1 MIPTGSSAVVTG
13 GASGLG
19 AATVERLAAAG
30 MHVAIVDLDDVGGAR
45 LATSLGPQV
54 AFVRGDVTAASDL
67 AGAIAVAEGMS
78 PLRLFVN
85 CAGIGIP
92 RRLLG
97 RTGEAQGEDDFERVL
112 RVNLFGTFNGLRL
125 GAEAIARSDPLDDGE
140 RGVVVNTASV
150 AAYDGQVGQVSYA
163 ASKGAIVSMTLP
175 AARDLAPFGIR
186 VCTIAPGLMDT
197 PLFHTLPDETITGL
211 TSDVVFPKRFGL
223 AGEFA
228 DLVDH
233 IVTNRYLNGEVIR
246 LDAGLRM
253 AAR

>member
-1 MIPTGSSAVVTG
+1 MIPSGASAVVTG

-30 MHVAIVDLDDVGGAR
+30 MVVAIVDLDEVGGES
-45 LATSLGPQV
+45 LAATLGERV
-54 AFVRGDVTAASDL
+54 DFVRGDVTAAGDL
-67 AGAIAVAEGMS
+67 AAAIALVERAA

-85 CAGIGIP
+85 CAGIGVP

-97 RTGEAQGEDDFERVL
+97 RGGEAQGAEDFERVL
-112 RVNLFGTFNGLRL
+112 AVNLLGTFHGMRL
-125 GAEAIARSDPLDDGE
+125 GAEAIARSEPLDDGE
-140 RGVVVNTASV
+140 RGVVINTASI

-211 TSDVVFPKRFGL
+211 TAHVAFPKRFGL
-223 AGEFA
+223 AAEFA
-228 DLVDH
+228 DLVVH
-233 IVTNRYLNGEVIR
+233 IATNRYLNGEVIR

-253 AAR
+253 AAK

>member
-1 MIPTGSSAVVTG
+1 
-13 GASGLG
+13 
-19 AATVERLAAAG
+19 
-30 MHVAIVDLDDVGGAR
+30 
-45 LATSLGPQV
+45 
-54 AFVRGDVTAASDL
+54 
-67 AGAIAVAEGMS
+67 
-78 PLRLFVN
+78 
-85 CAGIGIP
+85 
-92 RRLLG
+92 
-97 RTGEAQGEDDFERVL
+97 
-112 RVNLFGTFNGLRL
+112 
-125 GAEAIARSDPLDDGE
+125 
-140 RGVVVNTASV
+140 V